1 MTTKIIFIYINLLL
15 IIYNS
20 NGFIVDDYA
29 AARQNVKEFDENEN
43 FKNLKS
49 HLAVIEIRYETGTKL
64 VNGFVNENSVS
75 ILTYFV
81 PNDILYSILSIRYIY
96 NNNLITLSYFNYE
109 KKTFG
114 NENFFS
120 ITSSNKQDIKKI
132 DFNIFLNRTFL
143 SNISGHTHFYT
154 KDELN
159 DRLKFLKLG
168 SVEDFFNFLIA
179 VDKTVKFKS
188 IELSDKWYIFGKV
201 NGSNQHEL
209 IPTSYISN
217 NFSLNILNIVGEF
230 TSSIIFLLLNEEKFN
245 KDDVGSYLLYLSQ
258 YKGVKKLKIF
268 GQITE
273 VRSIKDNG
281 QILFIHKFNNEAK
294 IDISNTYRKIES
306 RLVEDGYTL
315 SSVSSPSSK
324 VEEGKQQDLTQRE
337 SNDLG
342 ILQETSDELPAAKK
356 SKPNVEDIVT
366 ELENF
371 TCGSIIT
378 KGEYILKSRNITI
391 NVINTEPENFYSNNI
406 NGNLYLIT
414 GYYTYNSVTKSFTAC
429 HSSDDAKWYDDYLV
443 TEEKDGGIGFYPN
456 HVLAKKH

>member
-1 MTTKIIFIYINLLL
+1 MTTRIIFIYINLLL

-29 AARQNVKEFDENEN
+29 AARQNVKEFDGNEN

-49 HLAVIEIRYETGTKL
+49 HLAVIEIIYETGKKL

-75 ILTYFV
+75 IL
-81 PNDILYSILSIRYIY
+81 NDFLPKDIRLSISRIRYIY
-96 NNNLITLSYFNYE
+96 NNNLITLSDVKYE
-109 KKTFG
+109 KQT
-114 NENFFS
+114 NWQEYFFS

-132 DFNIFLNRTFL
+132 DYNIFLNKVFIT
-143 SNISGHTHFYT
+143 NITRDSHIYT
-154 KDELN
+154 KDQLN
-159 DRLKFLKLG
+159 YHLQVRKLG
-168 SVEDFFNFLIA
+168 SVEDFSVFLNP
-179 VDKTVKFKS
+179 VDKTFKFKS

-201 NGSNQHEL
+201 NGSNQNEL

-217 NFSLNILNIVGEF
+217 NFSLNIINIINDNNR
-230 TSSIIFLLLNEEKFN
+230 SISFLSLNEEKFN
-245 KDDVGSYLLYLSQ
+245 KDDVGSYLLYLPQ
-258 YKGVKKLKIF
+258 YRGIKQLKIF
-268 GQITE
+268 GQITKI
-273 VRSIKDNG
+273 RSIKDNV
-281 QILFIHKFNNEAK
+281 QILSIHKLHNDKKFNSSYN
-294 IDISNTYRKIES
+294 YLKIES

-337 SNDLG
+337 SNDSG

>member
-1 MTTKIIFIYINLLL
+1 MTTKIIFICINLLL
-15 IIYNS
+15 IYNS

-29 AARQNVKEFDENEN
+29 AARQNVKEVEEQET
-43 FKNLKS
+43 FKDLKS
-49 HLAVIEIRYETGTKL
+49 HLAVIEITYETGKKL
-64 VNGFVNENSVS
+64 VNGYVTENSVS
-75 ILTYFV
+75 IL
-81 PNDILYSILSIRYIY
+81 NDFLPKDIRLSRIRYIY
-96 NNNLITLSYFNYE
+96 NNNLIILSDVKYE
-109 KKTFG
+109 KKTHCL
-114 NENFFS
+114 EYFFS
-120 ITSSNKQDIKKI
+120 IASSNKKDIKKI
-132 DFNIFLNRTFL
+132 DSNIFLNISFIGNMTG
-143 SNISGHTHFYT
+143 NINFFT
-154 KDELN
+154 KNELN
-159 DRLKFLKLG
+159 YHLQVRKLG
-168 SVEDFFNFLIA
+168 SVEDFLVFLNP
-179 VDKTVKFKS
+179 VDKTFKFNS

-201 NGSNQHEL
+201 NGSNQNDL

-217 NFSLNILNIVGEF
+217 NFSLNILNREGYNNKVI
-230 TSSIIFLLLNEEKFN
+230 TFLSLNEEKFN

-258 YKGVKKLKIF
+258 YKGVKQLKIF
-268 GQITE
+268 GQITK
-273 VRSIKDNG
+273 VRSTKDNV
-281 QILFIHKFNNEAK
+281 QILSIHKINNKEK
-294 IDISNTYRKIES
+294 FDISHNYRKIES

-391 NVINTEPENFYSNNI
+391 NVINTEAENFYSNNI

-429 HSSDDAKWYDDYLV
+429 HSSDDAKGHDDYLV
-443 TEEKDGGIGFYPN
+443 TKEEGGKKFYPN